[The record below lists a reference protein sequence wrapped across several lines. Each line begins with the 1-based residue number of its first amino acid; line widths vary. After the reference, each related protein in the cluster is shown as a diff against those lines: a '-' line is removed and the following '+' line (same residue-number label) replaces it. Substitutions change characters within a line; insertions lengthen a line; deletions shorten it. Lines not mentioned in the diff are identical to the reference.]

1 MGAIG
6 RIGFTTRFLDPATAA
21 MTFPVHVTA
30 TAGKLEGQV
39 ETRIWEKMPQ
49 EFAELVQHEI
59 DHLDGVLMSDRAVE
73 ESQPISRQEYEQN
86 RYKYDAM
93 VDYVIQPTS

>member
-1 MGAIG
+1 
-6 RIGFTTRFLDPATAA
+6 
-21 MTFPVHVTA
+21 
-30 TAGKLEGQV
+30 
-39 ETRIWEKMPQ
+39 MPQ

-73 ESQPISRQEYEQN
+73 NSQPISRQDYEQN